1 MDKTDKNG
9 LKRAE
14 TDGNRQKRP
23 EMDRNKKTL
32 ETLYA
37 ASAAM
42 KVPGV
47 LVIRL
52 QEVKQIR

>member
-9 LKRAE
+9 LKRTE
-14 TDGNRQKRP
+14 TDGNRQKRT

-42 KVPGV
+42 KASGF

-52 QEVKQIR
+52 REVKQIR